1 MGEVA
6 CQGIDVHHRRLPLVQ
21 GSLEI
26 PIQVTVTMDLYRRK
40 ERTGDEKIQ
49 ELVNEWSEPRKKLGS
64 GSGY

>member
-6 CQGIDVHHRRLPLVQ
+6 CQGIDVHHCRLPLVQ

-49 ELVNEWSEPRKKLGS
+49 ELVNE
-64 GSGY
+64 